1 MLIAFFSRTV
11 IRNRR
16 NKPRIFYSICEYN
29 FRCYWNAYIDINRID
44 GTFIGIDKA
53 MKLARPFS
61 FPPWKLPSVYTQCIS
76 GYCGTCTLYVVHY
89 AFLWFCSAFLTSH
102 IMYNFHKICI
112 YMIVYCSHLHLNAYA
127 FITMHLCILCV
138 LTPCVWRTNYFI
150 FHSLGTYNESDGCL
164 VKWWK

>member
-1 MLIAFFSRTV
+1 MRTSISIALTARSSV
-11 IRNRR
+11 
-16 NKPRIFYSICEYN
+16 SIKL
-29 FRCYWNAYIDINRID
+29 WNWH
-44 GTFIGIDKA
+44 GHS
-53 MKLARPFS
+53 LS
-61 FPPWKLPSVYTQCIS
+61 PPWKLPSVYTQCIS

-112 YMIVYCSHLHLNAYA
+112 YMIVYCSHLHFNAYA

-150 FHSLGTYNESDGCL
+150 FHSLGTYNESG
-164 VKWWK
+164 VWWNDENKKKKKTHTHEELCSRLNWMEK